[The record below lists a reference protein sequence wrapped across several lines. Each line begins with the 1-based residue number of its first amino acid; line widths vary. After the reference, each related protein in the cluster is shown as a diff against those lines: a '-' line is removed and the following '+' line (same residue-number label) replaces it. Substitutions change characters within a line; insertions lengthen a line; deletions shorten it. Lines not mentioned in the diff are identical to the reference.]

1 MAQSCKICHHPER
14 QAIEAAINGGETLVS
29 IAKRFDVR
37 PMNLSRHKTAHMAP
51 LARIQARRGKE
62 KPAASVDRLEQMY
75 DDARV
80 LLDEALATNR
90 PQLSLAA
97 MKELRQVVELLGKFT
112 GELNDRPQV
121 QVNLLASPDWHR
133 VREVVFQVLQRY
145 PGATEELSS
154 RLLELE
160 PR

>member
-14 QAIEAAINGGETLVS
+14 EAIEAAINAGETQVS
-29 IAKRFDVR
+29 IALRFGVNR
-37 PMNLSRHKTAHMAP
+37 ANVSRHKTGHMAP
-51 LARIQARRGKE
+51 LQRVQARRNGQ

-80 LLDEALATNR
+80 LLDDALATNR

-121 QVNLLASPDWHR
+121 QVNLLASPDWHQ

-145 PGATEELSS
+145 PGAAEELSS

-160 PR
+160 SR